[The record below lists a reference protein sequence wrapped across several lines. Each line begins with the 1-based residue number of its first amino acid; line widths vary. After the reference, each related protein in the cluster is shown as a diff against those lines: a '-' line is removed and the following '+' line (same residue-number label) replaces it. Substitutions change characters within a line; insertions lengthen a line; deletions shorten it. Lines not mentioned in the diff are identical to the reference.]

1 MAKNNILGV
10 ILAGGKSKRF
20 GEDKTK
26 AKLGNKTLL
35 EHTISKLEKNFKEIL
50 VIENKKNVIQDKKNI
65 FSTKDIIEGY
75 LGPLVGV
82 LSAMDWIKRNK
93 KNYNWLATFP
103 CDTPFFDENIIDKVK
118 RCPNNSSKKLFF
130 LKRKNRRHN
139 IFGLWS
145 LELKDILF
153 QDINSGYRKVEEWA
167 NKVGSEIIEIND
179 KNDYSFLN
187 INTKE
192 DLQKAKKKLNEFI

>member
-1 MAKNNILGV
+1 MTENNILGV

-20 GEDKTK
+20 GNDKTI

-35 EHTISKLEKNFKEIL
+35 DHTISKLEKNFKEIL
-50 VIENKKNVIQDKKNI
+50 IIENKEKTFQGKKNV
-65 FSTKDIIEGY
+65 FSTKDIIEGH

-82 LSAMDWIKRNK
+82 LSAMEWIKENR
-93 KNYNWLATFP
+93 KNYNWVATFP
-103 CDTPFFDENIIDKVK
+103 CDTPFFNENLVDKIK
-118 RCPNNSSKKLFF
+118 DCSINSTKKLFF
-130 LKRKNRRHN
+130 LKSGNRRHN

-145 LELKDILF
+145 LKLKDILLE
-153 QDINSGYRKVEEWA
+153 DINNGHRKVEEWA

-179 KNDYSFLN
+179 ENDYNFLN

-192 DLQKAKKKLNEFI
+192 DLEKAKKKIK